1 MNAKDF
7 NLDKYSNDSSIAYFD
22 YPYEVDLD
30 HTHGL
35 HDLHNYYLL
44 ASEKKVREEVF
55 SEYQLQMIGDN
66 DFTLGKILFL
76 IQVIK
81 ENTTSIIKTLFKL
94 GVTIK

>member
-1 MNAKDF
+1 M
-7 NLDKYSNDSSIAYFD
+7 
-22 YPYEVDLD
+22 
-30 HTHGL
+30 
-35 HDLHNYYLL
+35 
-44 ASEKKVREEVF
+44 F

-81 ENTTSIIKTLFKL
+81 ENTNSIIKTLFKL